1 MQRREFIAFLGAAG
15 WPLIARAQQTERT
28 RLIGVLMANAES
40 DLAAQSEITVL
51 RDALTK
57 LGWTEGV
64 NLRIELRWGG
74 GDDPSTLFSRG
85 FSGFGACQAKIS
97 HLMLVATERRVDV
110 PFCARPCLKRLAAMS
125 ACAKHRCAR

>member
-74 GDDPSTLFSRG
+74 GDDPSTLFSRWI
-85 FSGFGACQAKIS
+85 FWIWC
-97 HLMLVATERRVDV
+97 V
-110 PFCARPCLKRLAAMS
+110 PS
-125 ACAKHRCAR
+125 

>member
-1 MQRREFIAFLGAAG
+1 MRRREFIAFLGGAAG

-74 GDDPSTLFSRG
+74 GDAD
-85 FSGFGACQAKIS
+85 KI
-97 HLMLVATERRVDV
+97 R
-110 PFCARPCLKRLAAMS
+110 RLAKELVDLRPDVILS
-125 ACAKHRCAR
+125 VRQLL